1 MVTKANMTP
10 FHDLQEAVDAA
21 LNRMGK
27 DCSVYVVPIG
37 GSTLP
42 MED

>member
-10 FHDLQEAVDAA
+10 FHDLQQAVDAA
-21 LNRMGK
+21 LDKMGK
-27 DCSVYVVPIG
+27 DASVYVIPVG

-42 MED
+42 MEE